1 MTGKRARRPPAC
13 ALCPALGQ
21 RPGRACTSRLPAGH
35 LCAPAPPRSWARPVR
50 PGRFKKQ
57 SGLHTNVTS
66 ASTTL
71 VTKETSRRQKRER
84 REEEKVNHP
93 SHCEQ
98 GGRPALPG
106 PALTDRAGHEVD
118 PRRLHLDV
126 EPVAVRHQQPCGES
140 MRARGGCSPGCGTG
154 RRGRGQCCAPSRQA
168 AVTAASQTAEPPA
181 QDGAVTRPA
190 QGHGTEGARCPAA
203 WSPHPRG
210 SAPTHW
216 PCPTLQGQL
225 GARRAIGAPT
235 GMPSPHT
242 WDQDVPEAQEREGP
256 VTQGQW
262 GRIQPG
268 HLQDHRQLGGEKG
281 AAATRPAPGPAPAAR
296 LRRTFSRVAE
306 FVGPV
311 ATSTMMLFP
320 L

>member
-1 MTGKRARRPPAC
+1 MLQPRGPGGTGWAVMTGKRARRPPAC

-71 VTKETSRRQKRER
+71 VTKETSRRQKREI

-93 SHCEQ
+93 SRCER

-168 AVTAASQTAEPPA
+168 AVTAAS
-181 QDGAVTRPA
+181 
-190 QGHGTEGARCPAA
+190 
-203 WSPHPRG
+203 
-210 SAPTHW
+210 
-216 PCPTLQGQL
+216 
-225 GARRAIGAPT
+225 
-235 GMPSPHT
+235 
-242 WDQDVPEAQEREGP
+242 
-256 VTQGQW
+256 
-262 GRIQPG
+262 
-268 HLQDHRQLGGEKG
+268 
-281 AAATRPAPGPAPAAR
+281 
-296 LRRTFSRVAE
+296 
-306 FVGPV
+306 
-311 ATSTMMLFP
+311 
-320 L
+320 